1 MLMVFQFDW
10 CQRSSLILLM
20 LMMSRSRGVWKLSIF
35 FLEFSEKCLNV
46 SCFWRSYEATSG
58 ICCFWGITNSSWSI
72 KQWIQTFILD
82 LHFPLLPSGNNTW
95 GDNGL
100 SDLSLALFL
109 LTSVFFVPE
118 GALFPRLA
126 GSVHLAPLCTQ
137 GTDKVW
143 FKSCSVQQ
151 RCHEGRSRSLQW
163 KVEAWQKE
171 RNYYSLFS
179 IQ

>member
-1 MLMVFQFDW
+1 MK
-10 CQRSSLILLM
+10 LLQEYAASGE
-20 LMMSRSRGVWKLSIF
+20 LPTVHGVLNS
-35 FLEFSEKCLNV
+35 EFRL
-46 SCFWRSYEATSG
+46 
-58 ICCFWGITNSSWSI
+58 
-72 KQWIQTFILD
+72 FIPH

-95 GDNGL
+95 SDKGL
-100 SDLSLALFL
+100 SALSLALFL

-126 GSVHLAPLCTQ
+126 VSVHIAPLCTQ

-163 KVEAWQKE
+163 KVEA
-171 RNYYSLFS
+171 
-179 IQ
+179 